1 MPFATTFFRKM
12 LPLVFP
18 FLLLHTAAAQPLSV
32 DIHSVDFSGLPR
44 VSFKLCV
51 QRNGEVVR
59 GLAGENFLFTENGVP
74 RTLSVRCPD
83 NTDINS
89 VVLVLDNS
97 GSIFAAMPKLI
108 EASKQLVD
116 SLGPNDEAA
125 IITFGRDVR
134 MVQNFTTDKIQLKT
148 VLDAMVASGGTALF
162 DASYMGVEE
171 LSFRPGNRHAVIIT
185 DGEDTF
191 SSRTDDD
198 VIALANLTNAKLHT
212 IAFDIAPEYR
222 DLMERMAVLTGG
234 AHFFVSRPGDLPK
247 VYATIAALITEPC
260 CIAEYNTADCVD
272 TLRTLF
278 VQVVDGSDT
287 AATQLQVVSPSRAD
301 RMAIWLDV
309 PDELTPLATDYG
321 FVHISPVPSRDI
333 ALTMSFVLDYDQKLV
348 DVPLLPFSLGTIT
361 QNQIVKME
369 RIAPGTTR
377 FTLNRIIPAVNTTL
391 VVGFPIKALVADSS
405 RRVGF
410 SIRDIQIEGC
420 PASFATATDSTLIC
434 QCFRALDVG
443 LDSLR
448 LFAADEPFSV
458 PVIIRGGLE
467 GGLTMTADLS
477 LLLPTGTGLLG
488 VTEGNVM
495 ESGAVQWRQVG
506 DTLHVSVR
514 SALPRDTSGTL
525 LLLSFGG
532 NQNKT
537 PQTHRIRVLFTELW
551 QRCCPMDGE
560 LPEITVMQDGRC
572 EFFVRR
578 VGSGLQV
585 STAPNPL
592 LPGSTASVVLTVPDG
607 RDMDDVHLRLLDV
620 QGRPIKTLM
629 HGAVPGGGLRVNFD
643 MEGMPAGRYIV
654 VATARG
660 VLYSSPVVLLR

>member
-1 MPFATTFFRKM
+1 MPFATMSFRK
-12 LPLVFP
+12 LFPLVLP
-18 FLLLHTAAAQPLSV
+18 FLLIELAAGQPLSV
-32 DIHSVDFSGLPR
+32 DMHSVDFSGLPR

-51 QRNGEVVR
+51 QRDGEILR
-59 GLAGENFLFTENGVP
+59 GLTGGNFLLTENGVP
-74 RTLSVRCPD
+74 RSLSVRCPD
-83 NTDINS
+83 KADINS

-134 MVQNFTTDKIQLKT
+134 MVQNFTTDKDLLKT

-171 LSFRPGNRHAVIIT
+171 LSFRAGNRHAVIIT
-185 DGEDTF
+185 DGEDNL
-191 SSRTDDD
+191 SSRTDDE
-198 VIALANLTNAKLHT
+198 VIALANLTNSKLHT

-222 DLMERMAVLTGG
+222 DLMERMAVQTGG
-234 AHFFVSRPGDLPK
+234 AHFFVSRPGDLPT

-260 CIAEYNTADCVD
+260 CIGEYTTADCVD
-272 TLRTLF
+272 TLRNLL
-278 VQVVDGSDT
+278 VRVVEGSDT
-287 AATQLQVVSPSRAD
+287 AVAQLQVVSPSRAD
-301 RMAIWLDV
+301 RMAIWVDV

-321 FVHISPVPSRDI
+321 FVHISPAPSRDI

-369 RIAPGTTR
+369 RLAPGATR
-377 FTLNRIIPAVNTTL
+377 FTLNRIIPALTTSL

-420 PASFATATDSTLIC
+420 PATFSTATDSTLIC
-434 QCFRALDVG
+434 QCFRALQVG
-443 LDSLR
+443 LDSLP
-448 LFAADEPFSV
+448 LYAAGEPFAV
-458 PVIIRGGLE
+458 PIVIRGGLE
-467 GGLTMTADLS
+467 NGLTMTADLS
-477 LLLPTGTGLLG
+477 LLLPTGSAFLG
-488 VTEGNVM
+488 VAEGDVM
-495 ESGAVQWRQVG
+495 ESGAVQWRQQG

-514 SALPRDTSGTL
+514 SAFPKDTSGTL
-525 LLLSFGG
+525 LLLSFGA
-532 NQNKT
+532 NPNKT

-551 QRCCPMDGE
+551 QRCCPQDGE

-578 VGSGLQV
+578 ISSGLQV

-592 LPGSTASVVLTVPDG
+592 LPGSPANLILTIPDG
-607 RDMDDVHLRLLDV
+607 RDMEDVHIRLLDMH
-620 QGRPIKTLM
+620 GRPVKTLL
-629 HGAVPGGGLRVNFD
+629 HGAVPGEGLRVRFD
-643 MEGMPAGRYIV
+643 LEGLPAGRYIV
-654 VATARG
+654 TAEARG

>member
-1 MPFATTFFRKM
+1 MPFATMSFRKIF
-12 LPLVFP
+12 PLVLP
-18 FLLLHTAAAQPLSV
+18 FLLIELAAGQPLSV

-51 QRNGEVVR
+51 ERDGEILR
-59 GLAGENFLFTENGVP
+59 GLTSGNFFLTENGVP
-74 RTLSVRCPD
+74 RSLSVRCPD
-83 NTDINS
+83 KADINS

-134 MVQNFTTDKIQLKT
+134 MVQNFTTDKDLLKT
-148 VLDAMVASGGTALF
+148 VLNAMVASGGTALF

-171 LSFRPGNRHAVIIT
+171 LSFRAGNRHAVIIT
-185 DGEDTF
+185 DGEDNL
-191 SSRTDDD
+191 SSRTDDE
-198 VIALANLTNAKLHT
+198 VIALANLTNSKLHT

-222 DLMERMAVLTGG
+222 DLMERMAVQTGG
-234 AHFFVSRPGDLPK
+234 AHFFVSRPGDLPT

-260 CIAEYNTADCVD
+260 CIGEYTTADCVD
-272 TLRTLF
+272 TLRNLF
-278 VQVVDGSDT
+278 VRVVEGSDT
-287 AATQLQVVSPSRAD
+287 AVAQLQVVSPSRAD
-301 RMAIWLDV
+301 RMAIWVDV

-321 FVHISPVPSRDI
+321 FVHISPAPSREI

-369 RIAPGTTR
+369 RLAPGATR
-377 FTLNRIIPAVNTTL
+377 FTLNRIIPALATSL

-420 PASFATATDSTLIC
+420 PATFSTATDSTLIC
-434 QCFRALDVG
+434 QCFRALQVG

-448 LFAADEPFSV
+448 LYAADEPFTV
-458 PVIIRGGLE
+458 PVVIRGGLE
-467 GGLTMTADLS
+467 NGLTMTADLS
-477 LLLPTGTGLLG
+477 LLLPTGSAFLG
-488 VTEGNVM
+488 VVEGDVM
-495 ESGAVQWRQVG
+495 ESGAVQWRQLG

-532 NQNKT
+532 NPNKT

-551 QRCCPMDGE
+551 QRCCPLDGE

-578 VGSGLQV
+578 ISSGLQV
-585 STAPNPL
+585 RSAPNPL
-592 LPGSTASVVLTVPDG
+592 LPGAPANLILTIPDG
-607 RDMDDVHLRLLDV
+607 RDMEDVHIRLLDM
-620 QGRPIKTLM
+620 QGRPLKTLL
-629 HGAVPGGGLRVNFD
+629 HGAVPGGGLRVRFD
-643 MEGMPAGRYIV
+643 LEGLPAGRYL
-654 VATARG
+654 VAAEARG
-660 VLYSSPVVLLR
+660 VLYSTPVVLLR